1 MLLISFFFDYILTHS
16 TRKDIGMSFFCRIL
30 YWIAMSF
37 CTIWFL
43 LLLLLKLLLF
53 PVWFF
58 LPETYLEKFDETV
71 TKTALKILW
80 IIWRVIKK
88 SFFVVLALVL
98 IPLTPVLIIWAW
110 LCGNLWAWTVSGGKP
125 TLETKSLVFSILGM
139 FGFILMIIFGILGL
153 VIGAIGFA
161 NGEFLAP
168 IIGGIGGFVIS
179 LYPTVDC
186 FALEEKAMQELEAR
200 KQSCFCVKSDF

>member
-1 MLLISFFFDYILTHS
+1 
-16 TRKDIGMSFFCRIL
+16 MSFFCRIL

-58 LPETYLEKFDETV
+58 LPEIYLEKFDETV
-71 TKTALKILW
+71 TKAALKILW
-80 IIWRVIKK
+80 FIWRVIKK
-88 SFFVVLALVL
+88 SFFIALVLVL

-110 LCGNLWAWTVSGGKP
+110 LCGNLWAWAVTGGNP

-139 FGFILMIIFGILGL
+139 FGFFLMIIFGILGL
-153 VIGAIGFA
+153 AIGAIGFT

-168 IIGGIGGFVIS
+168 IIGSIGGFIIW
-179 LYPTVDC
+179 LYPTIDC
-186 FALEEKAMQELEAR
+186 FDLEKKTRQEIEAR
-200 KQSCFCVKSDF
+200 NQSYFCVKSDFWQ